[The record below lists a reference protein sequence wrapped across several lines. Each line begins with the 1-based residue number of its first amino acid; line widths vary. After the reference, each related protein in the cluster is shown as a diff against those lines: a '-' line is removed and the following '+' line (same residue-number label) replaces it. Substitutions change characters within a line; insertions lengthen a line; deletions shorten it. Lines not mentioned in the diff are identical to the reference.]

1 MLASMGQVLCCISLC
16 ITSLGLAKLEL
27 LRAFSWGAEAELLCM
42 QVKNKCLKI
51 IAKVLYYS
59 LPDMLKEQLSGLTI
73 SSFIAGLLVSR
84 DPPTLAS
91 ALILAELLIAKV
103 PEDYKR

>member
-1 MLASMGQVLCCISLC
+1 MHPWGQSMLHLASYNVAGPGEI
-16 ITSLGLAKLEL
+16 
-27 LRAFSWGAEAELLCM
+27 RASSWGVEAVLLCV

-59 LPDMLKEQLSGLTI
+59 PPEMLKEQLSGLTI

>member
-1 MLASMGQVLCCISLC
+1 M
-16 ITSLGLAKLEL
+16 
-27 LRAFSWGAEAELLCM
+27 
-42 QVKNKCLKI
+42 KI

-59 LPDMLKEQLSGLTI
+59 PPEMLKEQLSGLTI